1 MAAYALT
8 IFLSAFLLF
17 QVQTLLAKWFLPW
30 YGGVPAV
37 WTGCLLFFQFA
48 LLLGYA
54 YAHGMA
60 RLPPRWQARLHLL
73 LVAVSLAALAATA
86 FFWGMPLLPA
96 DAWKPIGDEDP
107 AWHLVALLTLAVGI
121 PFLTLSATAPLV
133 QHWWGRARDES
144 PYRLYAL
151 SNLGSLLGLLSYP
164 FVFEVFVPL
173 RSQAYVWSFAY
184 LAFALGIAGLAW
196 RARRFAAGPVAVA
209 HAAARQASMPPARGQ
224 RLSEDSEKF
233 HPWNFSSRRVAVH
246 ARDALHFS
254 NTRVF
259 EKCPA
264 IRGRTG
270 MSNKSS
276 IPLWFALPACASV
289 LLLAVTNQLSQEVAV
304 VPLLW
309 VVPLSVYLASF
320 ILCFDSDRWYPR
332 QLYLAALVPALALMT
347 LTLQH
352 GVSADLVSQIV
363 LYTAGLFVACM
374 VLHGELARLKPAARH
389 LTGFYLTITAGG
401 AAGGLFVGVL
411 APRVFPGYWELSL
424 ALWGCAALALIMLWR
439 DRSSVLHRGPT
450 SPALLTLFGAGLMV
464 TFAFADQIQ
473 TLTKTDSARSPW
485 TYGALAAL
493 ALASASVY
501 AVTYAAAR
509 SGHGT
514 RRLHGAWLPRVR
526 VPPRAGA
533 FVGAL
538 VLFGIVHLAF
548 MYSSLDG
555 PIAVARNFFGIVHVY
570 AQADRDDMVWLRLR
584 HGRTIHGS
592 QRLAAVG
599 TPDPDGYYA
608 RDSGI
613 GQALSAHPLRR
624 AGEPLRV
631 GVVGLGA
638 GTLAAYGRHGDD
650 FRFYE
655 INPAVTRLSEAPGR
669 VFTYL
674 RDSRAAIAVVPG
686 DARLALERE
695 RGKGLQRF
703 DVLVLDAFNSGSIP
717 AHLLTTE
724 ALELYLARLAPDDGL
739 LALHISNRF
748 LDLRPLVFGL
758 AQAHGLAVAIVE
770 RDDPDGESSSLWA
783 LLAKRPQTLP
793 VPPITPPAG
802 MRTVIWRDD
811 YTNLLALIR
820 LPIPERR
827 TDSPAALAAEA
838 TALDPAR

>member
-54 YAHGMA
+54 YAHGLA
-60 RLPPRWQARLHLL
+60 RLPPRWQTRLHLL
-73 LVAVSLAALAATA
+73 IVAVSLAALAATA
-86 FFWGMPLLPA
+86 FFWGAPLLPA

-107 AWHLVALLTLAVGI
+107 AWHLVVLLTLAVGV

-133 QHWWGRARDES
+133 QHWWGRARDEA

-173 RSQAYVWSFAY
+173 RAQAYTWSLAY
-184 LAFALGIAGLAW
+184 LAFALGIAALAW
-196 RARRFAAGPVAVA
+196 RARRLDAQPAAAAGAVA
-209 HAAARQASMPPARGQ
+209 PQPSAPPARGEQ
-224 RLSEDSEKF
+224 L
-233 HPWNFSSRRVAVH
+233 
-246 ARDALHFS
+246 
-254 NTRVF
+254 
-259 EKCPA
+259 
-264 IRGRTG
+264 
-270 MSNKSS
+270 
-276 IPLWFALPACASV
+276 LWFALPACASV

-309 VVPLSVYLASF
+309 VVPLSVYLVSF

-332 QLYLAALVPALALMT
+332 QVYLAALVPALALMT

-363 LYTAGLFVACM
+363 LYAAGLFVACM

-401 AAGGLFVGVL
+401 AAGGLVVGVL
-411 APRVFPGYWELSL
+411 APRVFPAYWELSL
-424 ALWGCAALALIMLWR
+424 ALWGCAALALIILWR
-439 DRSSVLHRGPT
+439 DRSSVLHRGPAR
-450 SPALLTLFGAGLMV
+450 PALLTLFGAGLMI

-473 TLTKTDSARSPW
+473 TLTKTDSAPSRWS
-485 TYGALAAL
+485 YGVLAAL

-501 AVTYAAAR
+501 AMTHAAAR

-514 RRLHGAWLPRVR
+514 HRLPGAWLPRVR

-570 AQADRDDMVWLRLR
+570 AQSDRDDVVWLRLR

-592 QRLAAVG
+592 QRLTAVG
-599 TPDPDGYYA
+599 APEPHGYYA

-638 GTLAAYGRHGDD
+638 GTLAGYGRHGDE

-655 INPAVTRLSEAPGR
+655 INPAVIRLSEAPGR
-669 VFTYL
+669 IFTYL

-770 RDDPDGESSSLWA
+770 RNDPDGESSSLWA
-783 LLAKRPQTLP
+783 LLAKRAQTLP
-793 VPPITPPAG
+793 VPPATPPAG

-827 TDSPAALAAEA
+827 TDSPAALEAEA